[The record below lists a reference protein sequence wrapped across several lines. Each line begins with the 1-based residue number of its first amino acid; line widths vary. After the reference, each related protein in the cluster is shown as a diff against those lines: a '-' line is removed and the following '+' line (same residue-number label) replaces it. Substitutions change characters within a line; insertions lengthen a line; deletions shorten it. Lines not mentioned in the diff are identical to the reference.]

1 MKKKKWMYFVFI
13 SVIAALLMAAAW
25 WIAAGAINPAMRTP
39 STDLSREA
47 FHGMRIGDSIES
59 KAFVRRFGKPI
70 PRAQKDRKL
79 VYYSWKGGLVTAS
92 KKAEPHKGRIAAFY
106 LLKMQRVRLGN
117 VFSDPLPALPSFSFR
132 PSNPLKTYREIQI
145 GDSKEQVIRHY
156 GTDYYSFNI
165 REGGQ
170 IIGYVDHK
178 NEMKL
183 EFNMNKHAQVQSIR
197 LAEEGM
203 K

>member
-59 KAFVRRFGKPI
+59 KVFVRRFGKPI

-92 KKAEPHKGRIAAFY
+92 KRPNRTRGGLPPFIC
-106 LLKMQRVRLGN
+106 LKCSACALAMCFQTHC
-117 VFSDPLPALPSFSFR
+117 LPCRHFLFA
-132 PSNPLKTYREIQI
+132 
-145 GDSKEQVIRHY
+145 QVIRSKPIERFKS
-156 GTDYYSFNI
+156 GTA
-165 REGGQ
+165 
-170 IIGYVDHK
+170 K
-178 NEMKL
+178 N
-183 EFNMNKHAQVQSIR
+183 R
-197 LAEEGM
+197 
-203 K
+203 